1 MCPAVPGGKRVTVP
15 TSAAGRHP
23 LNRDR
28 ICRAGLDYV
37 DAHGLAALSL
47 HKLGESL
54 GVRAMSLYNHIGGK
68 DDLLAGIVECLWAQI
83 EERTRPDPGWRA
95 HLRQSGHAI
104 RDVMREHPAASG
116 LMFSQPVLPVPAL
129 RVLRSAAD
137 TLQAAGFT
145 ERRATEAVRVFASYV
160 IGSTMNELC
169 WNACGAS
176 PDEQTRIA
184 SLARALP
191 ADLPAPLFDMALAMC
206 GECDTDG
213 TFELGLELM
222 LRGLRPGAPDSP
234 GET

>member
-1 MCPAVPGGKRVTVP
+1 MP
-15 TSAAGRHP
+15 TSTAGRRP

-28 ICRAGLDYV
+28 ICRAGLDYI

-47 HKLGESL
+47 HKLGDAL

-83 EERTRPDPGWRA
+83 EDRTRPGPDWRA
-95 HLRQSGHAI
+95 HLQRTGRAV
-104 RDVMREHPAASG
+104 RDVMREHPAASC

-137 TLQAAGFT
+137 ILRAAGFT
-145 ERRATEAVRVFASYV
+145 ERRATEAVRVCASYV

-169 WNACGAS
+169 WAACGAS
-176 PDEQTRIA
+176 ADERTRTA
-184 SLARALP
+184 NLARALP
-191 ADLPAPLFDMALAMC
+191 ADLPAPLFDMALQMC
-206 GECDTDG
+206 GECDTGG

-222 LRGLRPGAPDSP
+222 LRGLRPGAPGSA
-234 GET
+234 EEK